1 MRKWL
6 RIIGLIVV
14 VLVARRL
21 LRSGSRPPDPLR
33 KRISE
38 TVSIL
43 VWVLIIA
50 YVSAFVYWLVTSL
63 F

>member
-14 VLVARRL
+14 ILAGRRL
-21 LRSGSRPPDPLR
+21 LRSGSRTPDPLR

-50 YVSAFVYWLVTSL
+50 YVSAFVYWLVTSI